1 MVGAD
6 ESTELWQPPK
16 VANYFLNN
24 LNKKT
29 LMEKAPVILDE
40 FYSWT
45 IIKNIWA
52 IPCLFFF
59 IFVFSMQLTVN
70 K

>member
-1 MVGAD
+1 
-6 ESTELWQPPK
+6 
-16 VANYFLNN
+16 
-24 LNKKT
+24 
-29 LMEKAPVILDE
+29 MEKAPVILDE